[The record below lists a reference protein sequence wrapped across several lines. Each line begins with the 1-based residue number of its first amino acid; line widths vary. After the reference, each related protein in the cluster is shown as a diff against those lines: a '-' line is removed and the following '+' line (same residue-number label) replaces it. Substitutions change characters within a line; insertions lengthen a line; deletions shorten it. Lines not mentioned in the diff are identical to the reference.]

1 MWKRKIK
8 NEKRNEDKRIPT
20 TYMQAREGET
30 QTIKEM

>member
-20 TYMQAREGET
+20 TYMQARGET
-30 QTIKEM
+30 QTIKDM